1 MATHY
6 RTQGIIL
13 RKQDI
18 GEADRVFTVFTKDFG
33 KLRLRAVSERKITSK
48 LRGGLELFYL
58 AEIEF
63 IQGKVYKTI
72 TDAVCVCFYSGI
84 RKNLERLR
92 VMERFAQVADE
103 LLHGQEQDEEI
114 WNLLQETLSVL
125 NRPALK
131 GRELKILAYYFL
143 WNLLASAGYSPSL
156 AQIVVKDPSIAEF
169 IGVLL
174 KSDSETLQDI
184 DFRGI
189 NETRLREISQEHL
202 SQILQN

>member
-1 MATHY
+1 MAQHY

-18 GEADRVFTVFTKDFG
+18 GEADRVFTVFTRDFG

-72 TDAVCVCFYSGI
+72 TDAVCVCPYPII

-131 GRELKILAYYFL
+131 GHDLKILAYYFL

-156 AQIVVKDPSIAEF
+156 AQIVAEDPSIAEF

-184 DFRGI
+184 DLRGI